1 MTKSGKGTKIMIPSL
16 IIVLALFLVGASKV
30 TTQLKFRKEM
40 SRLVSEKVI
49 SWHNQMSLEVTG
61 MDRTSWQ
68 SNGRMQPLELLRA
81 CAIEQNMN
89 E

>member
-1 MTKSGKGTKIMIPSL
+1 MTKSDKRTKIMIPSL
-16 IIVLALFLVGASKV
+16 IIVLALFLVGAGKV
-30 TTQLKFRKEM
+30 TTQIKYRKEM
-40 SRLVSEKVI
+40 SHLVSEKVI
-49 SWHNQMSLEVTG
+49 SWHNQMSLEVTS
-61 MDRTSWQ
+61 MNRINWQ